1 MMALVMLLPLPD
13 LEAESDMASD
23 EGWDAAGG
31 MAAGP
36 WMAAA
41 DDWVGDGKCLEV
53 GKTTVAGGSLAYCLR
68 LELQRDKLS
77 RSDDFTNPD
86 NY

>member
-1 MMALVMLLPLPD
+1 MMALVVLLPLPD

-23 EGWDAAGG
+23 ERRDAAGG

-53 GKTTVAGGSLAYCLR
+53 GRTTVAGGSLACIPG
-68 LELQRDKLS
+68 DCFLS
-77 RSDDFTNPD
+77 SAPSNRS
-86 NY
+86 

>member
-1 MMALVMLLPLPD
+1 MMALVILLPLPD
-13 LEAESDMASD
+13 FEAESDMASD

-41 DDWVGDGKCLEV
+41 DDWVGDGKWSGV
-53 GKTTVAGGSLAYCLR
+53 GRTTVAGGSLDCIPG
-68 LELQRDKLS
+68 DCFLS
-77 RSDDFTNPD
+77 SVPSNRS
-86 NY
+86 